1 MSESVLLDATTGGAA
16 KRLLGGFV
24 TVGDLRVSV
33 IGDAT
38 TLLWENE
45 SGEGL
50 CIADRAVS
58 GPCECETLAL

>member
-1 MSESVLLDATTGGAA
+1 MSESELLDATTGGAA
-16 KRLLGGFV
+16 KGLLGAFV
-24 TVGDLRVSV
+24 TVGDLRVGV

-38 TLLWENE
+38 TLFWENE
-45 SGEGL
+45 SGDGL